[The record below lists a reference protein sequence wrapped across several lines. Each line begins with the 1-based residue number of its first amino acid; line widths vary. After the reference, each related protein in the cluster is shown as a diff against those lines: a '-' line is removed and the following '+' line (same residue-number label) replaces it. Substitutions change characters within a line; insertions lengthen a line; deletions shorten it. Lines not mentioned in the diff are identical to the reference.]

1 MNPRGR
7 NVNLLKR
14 NLEKLNEANSIGS
27 KSYSHHVPKMPSD
40 EEKSSCFW
48 TLVVNYSSTPE
59 ACRCS
64 SVAEVPVS
72 PGLGLKSHGGG
83 W

>member
-14 NLEKLNEANSIGS
+14 NLEKVNEANSIGS

-40 EEKSSCFW
+40 DENSSCFC